1 MLHAG
6 LDSGISVP
14 MLRFF
19 VGRTDSIV
27 PELAGAFE
35 SLALPEGFDRYQS
48 SGDRVVQQPT
58 ALHRSRKSNQ
68 GQGRLLR
75 MMPV

>member
-6 LDSGISVP
+6 RDSGISIH

-19 VGRTDSIV
+19 VGRTDSIA

-35 SLALPEGFDRYQS
+35 LLALPGSFDRWQS
-48 SGDRVVQQPT
+48 IVDRVVQQPT

-68 GQGRLLR
+68 GQGHLLR
-75 MMPV
+75 TMPV

>member
-6 LDSGISVP
+6 RDSGISIP
-14 MLRFF
+14 ILRFF
-19 VGRTDSIV
+19 VGRTDSIA

-35 SLALPEGFDRYQS
+35 LLALPGGFDRWQS

-58 ALHRSRKSNQ
+58 ALHHSRKSNQ

-75 MMPV
+75 TMPV